1 MISRRTFVSAAFG
14 TAAATLLAACGG
26 SKDNAASSDAAAS
39 GSTVLSVA
47 ATPEPHAKILT
58 EFAAPKLAE
67 QGIELEVK
75 EFTDYVQPNEVV
87 YNGEIDC
94 NYFQHVNYLNDYNEQ
109 NGEDLVSV
117 AKIHYEP
124 FGIYAGKSS
133 DLAAIA
139 DGAVIAVP
147 NDPTNEARA
156 LLLLQQAGLIKLKD
170 PDNIAATPNDITDN
184 PHNITFREIEAA
196 ATPRA
201 LEDVDFAAIN
211 GNYAQEAGLHAAD
224 ALVLEEASGVAFEQY
239 ANIICTSSDKA
250 NDERIAALV
259 AVLTTD
265 DFKAYLNENF
275 GEDVLPAF

>member
-1 MISRRTFVSAAFG
+1 MLTRRNFVTSTLGF
-14 TAAATLLAACGG
+14 AATATLAACGG
-26 SKDNAASSDAAAS
+26 QSASEGAAESQ
-39 GSTVLSVA
+39 VLSVA

-94 NYFQHVNYLNDYNEQ
+94 NYFQHINYLRDYDEQ

-124 FGIYAGKSS
+124 FGIYAGKSD
-133 DLAAIA
+133 DLANIA
-139 DGAVIAVP
+139 DGAVVAVP

-170 PDNIAATPNDITDN
+170 PEDLGRHPQR
-184 PHNITFREIEAA
+184 HRREPAQHRV
-196 ATPRA
+196 PR
-201 LEDVDFAAIN
+201 DR
-211 GNYAQEAGLHAAD
+211 GRCH
-224 ALVLEEASGVAFEQY
+224 
-239 ANIICTSSDKA
+239 
-250 NDERIAALV
+250 
-259 AVLTTD
+259 
-265 DFKAYLNENF
+265 
-275 GEDVLPAF
+275 PACPRGR

>member
-1 MISRRTFVSAAFG
+1 MLTRRNFVTSTLG
-14 TAAATLLAACGG
+14 LAATATLAACGG
-26 SKDNAASSDAAAS
+26 SSEPASDGAAESQ
-39 GSTVLSVA
+39 TLSVA

-94 NYFQHVNYLNDYNEQ
+94 NYFQHINYLRDYDEQ

-124 FGIYAGKSS
+124 FGIYAGKSD
-133 DLAAIA
+133 DLANIA
-139 DGAVIAVP
+139 DGAVVAVP

-156 LLLLQQAGLIKLKD
+156 LLLLQQEGLITLKNPED
-170 PDNIAATPNDITDN
+170 LGATPNDISEN
-184 PHNITFREIEAA
+184 PHNIEFREIEAA

-211 GNYAQEAGLHAAD
+211 GNYAIEAGLHATD
-224 ALVLEEASGVAFEQY
+224 ALVLEEASGIAFEEY
-239 ANIICTSSDKA
+239 ANIICTSADKE

-259 AVLTTD
+259 AVLQTD
-265 DFKAYLNENF
+265 EFKAYLEENF